1 MFCREKKKKKKGTFG
16 FQKAETNPKDKV
28 TYINI
33 VNLHDFTVSLV
44 TFGAFINP

>member
-1 MFCREKKKKKKGTFG
+1 MKGNFA

-33 VNLHDFTVSLV
+33 VNLYDLTVSLV